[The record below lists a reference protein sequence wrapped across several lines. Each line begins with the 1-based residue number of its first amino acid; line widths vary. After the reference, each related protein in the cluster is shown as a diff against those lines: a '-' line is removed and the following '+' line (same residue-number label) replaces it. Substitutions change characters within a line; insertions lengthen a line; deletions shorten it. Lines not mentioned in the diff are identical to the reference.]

1 MELLPILESISGIIW
16 GYPLIVLLLGTGIYF
31 TVRLGLLQV
40 RRLGMSLALV
50 TRKHDPHALSEKG
63 DISPFAALCTALS
76 ATIGTG
82 NIVGVATAV
91 AAGGP
96 GAIFWMWIAAFFGM
110 TTKYAECLLAI
121 KYRTVDANGDV
132 AGGPMY
138 YIELGMKKSFF
149 SKWLAR
155 AFAFFGIIAACLGL
169 GTFAQVNALTQ
180 ASATLFDLP
189 IIVFA
194 VILTTVVAMVTLGGL
209 KSISRVAEKVV
220 PFMALFYIIACVII
234 LIANAEK
241 VLPTINFIIDSA
253 FNPQAA
259 FGAGSGILVMQVM
272 KTGVARGI
280 FSNEAGL
287 GSAPIAAAAA
297 KTNSCVEQGLLGM
310 TGVFIDSIIIC
321 TMTGIVLVLTGAWNS
336 GAMGVHATNLAFNS
350 GMASIAPNVG
360 QYVVSIG
367 LIFFAFTTILGWNY
381 YGERC
386 VDYLF
391 GVKAILPYRLIFIAL
406 VAIGPFVHLN
416 VIWTIADIANGLMAF
431 PNLIAL
437 LALSGVVIS
446 ETKLYFD
453 DLNEKNKTS

>member
-1 MELLPILESISGIIW
+1 MELLPILKTVSGYVW
-16 GYPLIVLLLGTGIYF
+16 GYPLIFLLLGTGLYF
-31 TVRLGLLQV
+31 TVRLGLLQIV
-40 RRLGMSLALV
+40 RLWMSIKLIA
-50 TRKHDPHALSEKG
+50 KKSDPDAPGETG
-63 DISPFAALCTALS
+63 DITPFAALCTALS

-91 AAGGP
+91 TAGGP
-96 GAIFWMWIAAFFGM
+96 GAIFWMWIAAFLGM
-110 TTKYAECLLAI
+110 TTKYAECLLSI
-121 KYRTVDANGDV
+121 KYRKFDEKGAV

-138 YIELGMKKSFF
+138 YIEMGMQNKFF
-149 SKWLAR
+149 AKWLAR
-155 AFAFFGIIAACLGL
+155 AFAFFGIVAACLGL
-169 GTFAQVNALTQ
+169 GTFAQVNSMAQ
-180 ASATLFDLP
+180 ASLTLFDIP
-189 IIVFA
+189 MIYIAIVLTLLVA
-194 VILTTVVAMVTLGGL
+194 VVTLGGL
-209 KSISRVAEKVV
+209 QSIASVSKRIV
-220 PFMALFYIIACVII
+220 PLMALFYVVACAII
-234 LIANAEK
+234 LVLNAEK
-241 VLPTINFIIDSA
+241 ILPTISFIIDSA

-259 FGAGSGILVMQVM
+259 FGAGSGILVTSVM
-272 KTGVARGI
+272 RLGVARGI

-287 GSAPIAAAAA
+287 GSAPIASAAA

-321 TMTGIVLVLTGAWNS
+321 SMTGIVLVLTGAWNS
-336 GAMGVHATNLAFNS
+336 GLEGLAVTNLAFDT
-350 GMASIAPNVG
+350 GMASVSPLIG
-360 QYVVSIG
+360 KYIVSIG

-391 GVKAILPYRLIFIAL
+391 GIKAILPYRLIFIAI
-406 VAIGPFVHLN
+406 VAIGPFVHLE

-453 DLNEKNKTS
+453 DLKKA